1 MLKLQ
6 DGIKEIIRK
15 TATSLPRDVEA
26 ALVRAY
32 EGEADGSPA
41 KEVLASMLENVSIA
55 KSSSKP
61 LCQDSGTPI
70 FYARVPRGLSF
81 PVIEKSI
88 IEGVRLAT
96 GSVPLRPNA
105 VDVLTDK
112 NSGDNTG
119 IGFPEIYFEQS
130 EEDTLVIDLSLKGAG
145 SENAGTFYKLPDERL
160 KAERDLEGVRKCVL
174 DAVYSI
180 QGRACPPYTVGVG
193 IAGTR
198 IAAAALSRKALM
210 SKLTDEPGDDRIRE
224 LEKKL
229 LAQIN
234 ELGIGAMGLGGSCTA
249 LGVKIKHAH
258 RHTGSYFVDIS
269 IACWANRRSRL
280 IW

>member
-1 MLKLQ
+1 MLRLR

-15 TATSLPRDVEA
+15 TAISLPRDVEDALQKAWEAEPGGPGKEALA
-26 ALVRAY
+26 A
-32 EGEADGSPA
+32 
-41 KEVLASMLENVSIA
+41 MLENTAIA
-55 KSSSKP
+55 KSASKP

-70 FYARVPRGLSF
+70 FYARVPRELSF
-81 PVIEKSI
+81 AVVEKAI
-88 IEGVRLAT
+88 IEGVREA
-96 GSVPLRPNA
+96 GRSVPLRPNA
-105 VDVLTDK
+105 VDVLTEK

-119 IGFPEIYFEQS
+119 LGFPEMYFKQC
-130 EEDTLVIDLSLKGAG
+130 EEDTLVIDLTLKGAG

-160 KAERDLEGVRKCVL
+160 NAGRDLEGVRKCVL
-174 DAVYSI
+174 DAVHAV

-198 IAAAALSRKALM
+198 LVAAALSRKALM
-210 SKLTDEPGDDRIRE
+210 RKLTDEAEDHRIKE
-224 LEKKL
+224 LEERL

-234 ELGIGAMGLGGSCTA
+234 GLGIGPMGLGGKCTA
-249 LGVKIKHAH
+249 LGVKINHAH

-269 IACWANRRSRL
+269 IACWANRRGRL